1 MLLKKLLAGGL
12 SLTLLFGVSAC
23 SSHKPETTQD
33 SDQRVDVS
41 GLTVTLEK
49 TTYTYDGKAKTPKV
63 TVTSEDKESLKE
75 GTDYTVTYAN
85 NVNVGT
91 ATVTVKGKKDYKGSV
106 VKNFNIVKASK
117 TVDTKAMANVLDEII
132 SFEEGDSGTSMK
144 ITKSAADL
152 LVYVTSIQLSKA
164 DQKSVKSA
172 ADAWYN
178 NLTTDQ
184 KDIYKNNLDTI
195 EDTAD
200 GMLSSF
206 KSYKAQLDEAG
217 VLDIATQAVKVKT
230 AKKDWKVLK
239 SQLDSYE

>member
-1 MLLKKLLAGGL
+1 MLLKKVLAAGL
-12 SLTLLFGVSAC
+12 SLALMTGVTAC
-23 SSHKPETTQD
+23 SSNKPETTEN

-41 GLTVTLEK
+41 GLTITLEK

-75 GTDYTVTYAN
+75 GTDYSVTYKN

-91 ATVTVKGKKDYKGSV
+91 ATVTIKGKKDYKGSV
-106 VKNFNIVKASK
+106 VKSFSIVKSSK
-117 TVDTKAMANVLDEII
+117 SVDAKAMANVLDEII
-132 SFEEGDSGTSMK
+132 SFEEGDSGTSAK
-144 ITKSAADL
+144 ITKTAADL
-152 LVYVTSIQLSKA
+152 LVYVTNVQLSKA
-164 DQKSVKSA
+164 NVKSVKSA
-172 ADAWYN
+172 TDAWYK

-184 KDIYKNNLDTI
+184 KDIYNNNLDTV
-195 EDTAD
+195 EDTVD

-206 KSYKAQLDEAG
+206 KSYSSQLDDAG

-239 SQLDSYE
+239 DLLDSYE